1 MIGDMKYF
9 NNLNYTLGNEDSS
22 LEYEVLP
29 SKVNHVFSVAGS
41 GSRVLPLLAK
51 KPKKLTCV
59 DTSYEQLYLTELRIE
74 SLRTLDY
81 ESFLAFWGYPPKS
94 LSPLDRKK
102 AFESLNLTPKA
113 NKFLK
118 QTFEVNNWDSLLY
131 IGRWERTFVKLSRI
145 NRLFTGKK
153 GARLF
158 EYKASSDYYNYLKNG
173 FPHIAWKLTVLL
185 LGNAAVFNTL
195 LYKGNFPKKNIPG
208 TLYSFYVNSF
218 NRLFNQGP
226 ARNNFLLQLLFFGK
240 LLFPEGNPIEC
251 NQKIFLLAKEGLK
264 QSSIA
269 YIHGDIIEEAIKSS
283 ERIDFVSFSDV
294 PSYFSG
300 ETEKTFLQKIHTK
313 LSSDCLLV
321 IRNYLHVPKD
331 TETKVYDDVTNHY
344 KSLIE
349 KEKIQMYVIS
359 ILKKTL

>member
-1 MIGDMKYF
+1 MGNKNYF

-22 LEYEVLP
+22 FEYEVLP
-29 SKVNHVFSVAGS
+29 TNVNHVFSVAGS

-81 ESFLAFWGYPPKS
+81 ENFLAFWGYPPKS

-102 AFESLNLTPKA
+102 AFESINLTPKA
-113 NKFLK
+113 NNFLR
-118 QTFEVNNWDSLLY
+118 QTFEENHWDSLLY
-131 IGRWERTFVKLSRI
+131 TGRWERTFVKLSRV

-153 GARLF
+153 GAKLF
-158 EYKASSDYYNYLKNG
+158 EYKTSPEYFNYFKNY
-173 FPHIAWKLTVLL
+173 FPHLAWKLTVLL

-195 LYKGNFPKKNIPG
+195 LYKGHFPKKNIPG
-208 TLYSFYVNSF
+208 SLHSFYINSF
-218 NRLFNQGP
+218 NKLFNQGP

-240 LLFPEGNPIEC
+240 LLFPEGNPVEC

-264 QSSIA
+264 QSSIS
-269 YIHGDIIEEAIKSS
+269 YIHGEFIEEAVNSS
-283 ERIDFVSFSDV
+283 EPIDFISFSDV

-300 ETEKTFLQKIHTK
+300 DTEIKFLKKIHSN
-313 LSSDCLLV
+313 LSPGCLLV
-321 IRNYLHVPKD
+321 IRNYLHIPEEA
-331 TETKVYDDVTNHY
+331 ETKGYEDITKQY
-344 KSLIE
+344 KNLIA

-359 ILKKTL
+359 VLKKRI

>member
-1 MIGDMKYF
+1 MKDKKYF
-9 NNLNYTLGNEDSS
+9 KNLNYTLGNEDSS

-29 SKVNHVFSVAGS
+29 NKVNHIFSIAGS

-59 DTSYEQLYLTELRIE
+59 DTSYEQLYFTELRIE

-81 ESFLAFWGYPPKS
+81 ENFLAFWGYPPIS
-94 LSPLDRKK
+94 LSPIARKK
-102 AFESLNLTPKA
+102 AFESISLTPKA
-113 NKFLK
+113 NKFLR
-118 QTFEVNNWDSLLY
+118 QIFEVNNWDSLLY

-153 GARLF
+153 GAKLF

-173 FPHIAWKLTVLL
+173 FPHLAWKLTVLL

-195 LYKGNFPKKNIPG
+195 LYKGHFPKKNIPG
-208 TLYSFYVNSF
+208 NLHSFYINSF
-218 NRLFNQGP
+218 KRLFHQGP

-240 LLFPEGNPIEC
+240 LLFPGGNPIEC
-251 NQKIFLLAKEGLK
+251 DAKIFSLAKEGIK
-264 QSSIA
+264 KSSIA
-269 YIHGDIIEEAIKSS
+269 YIHGNIIEEVIKSR
-283 ERIDFVSFSDV
+283 EPIDFVSFSDV

-300 ETEKTFLQKIHTK
+300 DTEKTFLKEIHK
-313 LSSDCLLV
+313 NLSPDCLLV
-321 IRNYLHVPKD
+321 IRNYLHIPEGA
-331 TETKVYDDVTNHY
+331 ETKGYNDVTNHY

-349 KEKIQMYVIS
+349 REKIQMYVIS